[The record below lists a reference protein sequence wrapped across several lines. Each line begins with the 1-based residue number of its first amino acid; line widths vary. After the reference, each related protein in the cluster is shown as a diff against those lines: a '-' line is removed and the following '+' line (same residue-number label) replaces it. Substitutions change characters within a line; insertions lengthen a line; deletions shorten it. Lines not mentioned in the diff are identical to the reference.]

1 MIALKQRLVSA
12 VTTHHPPSTTQL
24 VAAGL
29 LVCATAIVAAQQT
42 PVRAV
47 PEAFVSGAERQVG
60 PIHIVP
66 VRRDHIYLMAS
77 ADGNSTVQVGE
88 DGVLVVDTM
97 TAALAPRLLEAI
109 RTVTMGPIL
118 QIINT
123 NTERTGGNEVIRKAG
138 RAVGAAAGRQGD
150 GAAILAFDAVQQR
163 MSADGSSF
171 PQLSW
176 PTDTYFVGSKDMFFN
191 GEPVQAYHQPSAYS
205 DGDTFVVFRRSDVVV
220 AGDVFTP
227 HQFPRIDIE
236 HGGTLTGVLA
246 GLNKII
252 ELTVP
257 ELNEEGGT
265 MVAPAVGRLCDE
277 ADVADYRDMVT
288 IVHDRIE
295 DMVRRR
301 LTLEQVKAAQPT
313 RDYDSL
319 YSTPTYTG
327 EMFVEAAYRS
337 LSKATQQ
344 PRRGVTR

>member
-1 MIALKQRLVSA
+1 MIATRHRFLPA
-12 VTTHHPPSTTQL
+12 
-24 VAAGL
+24 VAAGV
-29 LVCATAIVAAQQT
+29 LVCATALVSGQQT

-47 PEAFVSGAERQVG
+47 PEAFAPGVEREVG

-66 VRRDHIYLMAS
+66 IRRNRLYLMAS
-77 ADGNSTVQVGE
+77 AEGNSAVQVGE

-109 RTVTMGPIL
+109 RTVSLGPIL

-123 NTERTGGNEVIRKAG
+123 NADRTGGNEVIRRAG

-176 PTDTYFVGSKDMFFN
+176 PTDTYFVGSKDLFFN
-191 GEPVQAYHQPSAYS
+191 GEPVQLHHQPSAYS
-205 DGDTFVVFRRSDVVV
+205 DGDSFVVFRRSDVVV
-220 AGDVFTP
+220 AGDVYTP
-227 HQFPRIDIE
+227 HQFPRIDVE
-236 HGGTLTGVLA
+236 HGGTFMGVLA
-246 GLNKII
+246 GLNTII

-265 MVAPAVGRLCDE
+265 MVVPAIGRLCDE

-288 IVHDRIE
+288 IVHDRIQ
-295 DMVRRR
+295 DMIRRR
-301 LTLEQVKAAQPT
+301 LTLEQVKAARPT

-319 YSTPTYTG
+319 YGMPKYTG

-337 LSKATQQ
+337 LSKAAQQ